1 MIGWKTIHSF
11 VVFIREKSDFYTKIC
26 GLIHKYMDLHTF
38 FIGKVDKYHWNCI
51 HRWMYK
57 IGQKIQVVLVLITI

>member
-11 VVFIREKSDFYTKIC
+11 VVFIHEKSDFHTKTN
-26 GLIHKYMDLHTF
+26 GLIHKCMDLNTF
-38 FIGKVDKYHWNCI
+38 FIGKVDKYHWNYI

-57 IGQKIQVVLVLITI
+57 IGQKIQVVQFMITI